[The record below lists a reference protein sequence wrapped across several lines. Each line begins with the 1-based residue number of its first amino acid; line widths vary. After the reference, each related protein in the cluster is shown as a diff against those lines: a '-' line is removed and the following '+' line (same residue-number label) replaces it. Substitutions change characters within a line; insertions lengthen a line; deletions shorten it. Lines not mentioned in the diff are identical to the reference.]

1 MRYYL
6 PTLALLTLLASC
18 ATPHDPADLDLMDWS
33 LGGKLSI
40 QEGGRSRVVTIDWQ
54 QSGDSSDIRLKGPL
68 GIGDVHIRT
77 IGNELVIDTGNSSQ
91 VYPLDQDLVIKGDSF
106 RLPWKRLAYWV
117 QGLQGPGMTP
127 IEGLFL
133 QDDWSVSILD
143 TDNSGP
149 VLIVLSHPEV
159 RLRLKV
165 YHWQRGTVKGPAKQ
179 I

>member
-1 MRYYL
+1 MLLGSLQYICPRKCGGHDGESLVEIVVRVPDAKVVCGDGAEQGARYQL
-6 PTLALLTLLASC
+6 C
-18 ATPHDPADLDLMDWS
+18 A
-33 LGGKLSI
+33 
-40 QEGGRSRVVTIDWQ
+40 
-54 QSGDSSDIRLKGPL
+54 
-68 GIGDVHIRT
+68 
-77 IGNELVIDTGNSSQ
+77 
-91 VYPLDQDLVIKGDSF
+91 PLDQDLVIEGDSF

-133 QDDWSVSILD
+133 QDGWSVSILD
-143 TDNSGP
+143 ADHSGP

-165 YHWQRGTVKGPAKQ
+165 YQWQRGTVKGPAKQ